1 MGKWN
6 IIIHTH
12 RTKEQNS
19 VFTENY
25 DLQRDLRFMKPKN
38 KTFLF
43 DVLYRRWGRGGYQK
57 SEFLCLGK
65 RLPAGLLR
73 GGTCHW
79 KSSER

>member
-1 MGKWN
+1 MKYDHS
-6 IIIHTH
+6 HT
-12 RTKEQNS
+12 QNKRS
-19 VFTENY
+19 RILV
-25 DLQRDLRFMKPKN
+25 LQLIMTYNQHLSFLRSKN

-43 DVLYRRWGRGGYQK
+43 DVHYRRWEGGEGHQE

-65 RLPAGLLR
+65 RLPAGLLH